1 MMRDLWGHLPDRV
14 KHILDAL
21 SLATIL
27 GNLISMLPAIA
38 TLLTVVWWSIRIYE
52 TPTVQG
58 LLKRRKK
65 DETP

>member
-1 MMRDLWGHLPDRV
+1 MKFLIEHLPDRL
-14 KHILDAL
+14 KQLLDAL
-21 SLATIL
+21 SLATVL

-38 TLLTVVWWSIRIYE
+38 TVLPIIWWLIRIYE

-65 DETP
+65 DETL

>member
-1 MMRDLWGHLPDRV
+1 MRDLIEHLPDRL
-14 KHILDAL
+14 KQLLDAL
-21 SLATIL
+21 SLATVL

-38 TLLTVVWWSIRIYE
+38 TILPIIWWLIRIYE

-58 LLKRRKK
+58 LLKRQKK

>member
-1 MMRDLWGHLPDRV
+1 MRDLFESLPDRL
-14 KHILDAL
+14 KQLLDAL
-21 SLATIL
+21 SLATVL

-38 TLLTVVWWSIRIYE
+38 TILPIIWWLIRIYE

-58 LLKRRKK
+58 LLKRPKK

>member
-1 MMRDLWGHLPDRV
+1 MRDLIENLPDRL
-14 KHILDAL
+14 KQLLDAL
-21 SLATIL
+21 SLATVL

-38 TLLTVVWWSIRIYE
+38 TILPIIWWLIRIYE

-58 LLKRRKK
+58 MFKRQKK